1 MSKSSPCVGWFERAF
16 EVIFSSGFLQVV
28 CFNHSGWLYD
38 MFPYRGHTALITG
51 ASIGIGEEFARVLA
65 ARGMNLVLVAR
76 NTDQMNVIASDLRAK
91 HGTQVHVI
99 GCDLSRDTAATEL
112 ADEVRKTGVTVDLL
126 INNAGFMTYGPF
138 ETIDPAQEHKEIMVN
153 ITAMVDLTHIYL
165 PGMLGRRMGGVIN
178 VASIAGFQPIPLLTT
193 YAATKAFVIS
203 FSVALWEECRGRNVR
218 VLGLCPGTTK
228 TELFERASAQNA
240 AVGGVRTVQQVVATA
255 LKALDRK
262 KSLVVDGFK
271 NKLLTEGPRFIPR
284 WFAAICAGQAVKA
297 KK

>member
-1 MSKSSPCVGWFERAF
+1 
-16 EVIFSSGFLQVV
+16 
-28 CFNHSGWLYD
+28 

-76 NTDQMNVIASDLRAK
+76 NTDQMNVIASDLRTK

-112 ADEVRKTGVTVDLL
+112 AEEVKKTGVTVDLL

-165 PGMLGRRMGGVIN
+165 PGMLERRMGGVIN

-255 LKALDRK
+255 LKGLDRK